1 MMRERVNRV
10 SGVAPILMSAA
21 ALAIVGFVV
30 LTGWQR
36 HLPDEG
42 AAAHIFQILVVAQA
56 PLIMMFLGTA
66 DWRRTRRPLG
76 VIAVQGGARTGSGS
90 GGAVPPLTKR
100 MSRLA

>member
-76 VIAVQGGARTGSGS
+76 VIAVQGAALVLAL
-90 GGAVPPLTKR
+90 GAVALFH
-100 MSRLA
+100 L